1 MRYVSIFSGVEAAT
15 LAWEPLG
22 WEPLAFCEIDDFPSA
37 VLAEHWPN
45 VPNLGDITK
54 VDWKEEIHGAVD
66 LVVGGSPCQSF
77 SIAGK
82 REGLKGASGLMFEY
96 ILKSLC
102 LGGSCGKTSRER
114 SRVSGGRLSDS
125 SCEKWMP
132 SGTVW
137 RGEFWTRSSSAWPKG
152 ANVSFLSDT
161 LETHAPAKYSLSQK
175 ACAGILRRAEKRGK
189 PLPPLLDAA
198 LRKVAETPDA

>member
-1 MRYVSIFSGVEAAT
+1 MEQLTLWSEEVPASPSPSQESEKVLRELLDSCSSTYVVF
-15 LAWEPLG
+15 
-22 WEPLAFCEIDDFPSA
+22 
-37 VLAEHWPN
+37 
-45 VPNLGDITK
+45 
-54 VDWKEEIHGAVD
+54 
-66 LVVGGSPCQSF
+66 
-77 SIAGK
+77 
-82 REGLKGASGLMFEY
+82 
-96 ILKSLC
+96 KSLC

-114 SRVSGGRLSDS
+114 SRVRGGRLSDS

-198 LRKVAETPDA
+198 LRKVAEQDA